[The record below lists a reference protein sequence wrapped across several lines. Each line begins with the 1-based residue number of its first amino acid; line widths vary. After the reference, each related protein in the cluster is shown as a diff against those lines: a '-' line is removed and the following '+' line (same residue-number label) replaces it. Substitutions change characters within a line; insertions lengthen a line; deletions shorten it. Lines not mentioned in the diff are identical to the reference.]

1 MQPEALFTISNGLYI
16 LSSRREDGYFAGSL
30 IDAVSQV
37 AANPDFMMISCMNH
51 SYTKEVVEQ
60 TGEFALSV
68 LPEDI
73 DPLTVGIFGF
83 QSSRTVD
90 KWAAV
95 DGMEIDGMMYV
106 SQALSKIRCQV
117 TESLEYPS
125 NTVFFAKVVDACDC
139 RSGEP
144 LTYKMYRDG
153 FKNKVMEAFKK
164 YQEQNKTN
172 QVNQKGEKTM
182 EEKKWTCIVCG
193 YVYDGDVPFE
203 DLPED
208 WVCPLCG
215 VGKDQFELR

>member
-1 MQPEALFTISNGLYI
+1 MQPEALFAISNGLYI
-16 LSSRREDGYFAGSL
+16 LSAKEENGRFVGSL

-37 AANPDFMMISCMNH
+37 ATDPDFLMISCMNG
-51 SYTKEVVEQ
+51 SYTKKVVEE

-68 LPEDI
+68 LPQDI
-73 DPLTVGIFGF
+73 NPLTVGIFGY
-83 QSSRTVD
+83 QSSRNAD

-95 DGMEIDGMMYV
+95 DGIEQGGMMYLR
-106 SQALSKIRCQV
+106 QALAKIRCQV

-125 NTVFFAKVVDACDC
+125 NTVFFAKVVDAFG
-139 RSGEP
+139 SQAGEP

-153 FKNKVMEAFKK
+153 FKDKVMTAFEKYKK
-164 YQEQNKTN
+164 QPNLK
-172 QVNQKGEKTM
+172 QKGENVM
-182 EEKKWTCIVCG
+182 EDKKWTCIVCG

>member
-1 MQPEALFTISNGLYI
+1 MQPEALFAISNGLYI
-16 LSSRREDGYFAGSL
+16 LSAREENGRFVGSL

-37 AANPDFMMISCMNH
+37 ATDPDFLMISCMNG
-51 SYTKEVVEQ
+51 SYTKKVVEE

-68 LPEDI
+68 LPQNI
-73 DPLTVGIFGF
+73 DPLTVGVFGY
-83 QSSRTVD
+83 QSCRNAD
-90 KWAAV
+90 KWAQL
-95 DGMEIDGMMYV
+95 DGTEHDGMMYLR
-106 SQALSKIRCQV
+106 QALAKIHCLV

-125 NTVFFAKVVDACDC
+125 NTVFFAKVVDAFDN
-139 RSGEP
+139 RTGEP

-153 FKNKVMEAFKK
+153 FKNKVMEAFERHKK
-164 YQEQNKTN
+164 QSN
-172 QVNQKGEKTM
+172 VNQKGENAM
-182 EEKKWTCIVCG
+182 EDKKWTCMVCG